1 MKEGKI
7 LKPRIYELCRK
18 RKDTMNPRKT
28 NEDLAG
34 STNLGLNTVVG
45 FLRGEVANPGVYTVG
60 PICRELSVSL
70 DDYFGIETPS
80 QTASE
85 EARQAA
91 AEVERLKEKIAGL
104 EHDNA
109 ELRQTRRIHRIEI
122 GILLGIVAF
131 AVIALVIDVLNPD
144 VGWIRRALENTQQII
159 QGVRHI

>member
-1 MKEGKI
+1 M
-7 LKPRIYELCRK
+7 KPRIYELCRK

>member
-34 STNLGLNTVVG
+34 STNLGLNTVAG

-122 GILLGIVAF
+122 GIPLGIVAF

>member
-1 MKEGKI
+1 M
-7 LKPRIYELCRK
+7 KPRIYELCRK

-34 STNLGLNTVVG
+34 STNLGLNTVAG

>member
-18 RKDTMNPRKT
+18 NKDTMNPRKT

-34 STNLGLNTVVG
+34 STNLGLNTVAC
-45 FLRGEVANPGVYTVG
+45 FLRGEVTNPGVYTVG
-60 PICRELSVSL
+60 PICRELGVSL

-80 QTASE
+80 RTASE